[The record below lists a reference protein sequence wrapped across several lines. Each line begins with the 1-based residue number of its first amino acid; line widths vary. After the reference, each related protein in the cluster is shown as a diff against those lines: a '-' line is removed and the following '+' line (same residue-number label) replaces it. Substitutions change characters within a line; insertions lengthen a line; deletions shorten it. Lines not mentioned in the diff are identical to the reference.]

1 MWGDRRGGVGIVAL
15 IAATVV
21 VFISVSRGALIQMAG
36 RQRPSLVG
44 GEAPHLV
51 ECRAHGVP
59 MGLDRNATIH
69 VLSWEPRILLVKG
82 FATLDETEVFVSTAA
97 PMMKKSGL
105 VKPEGKK
112 VPKRSFDGG
121 IRTSRGA
128 FVTPK
133 HDPTGTIGRVE
144 RRLAAL
150 TGIAPDKGERWNVL
164 HYPLNAHYAHHND
177 YFNEELNPSLAK
189 NQRLATFLLYLRS
202 PEEGGQTI
210 FPRCVYV
217 PSE

>member
-1 MWGDRRGGVGIVAL
+1 MWGDRRGGMGIVAL

-21 VFISVSRGALIQMAG
+21 LFIGVSRGALMQTVG
-36 RQRPSLVG
+36 RGRPLLVG
-44 GEAPHLV
+44 GEAPHQA
-51 ECRAHGVP
+51 ECRAQGVH
-59 MGLDRNATIH
+59 MGLDRNITTH
-69 VLSWEPRILLVKG
+69 VLSWEPRVLLVKG
-82 FATLDETEVFVSTAA
+82 FATLDETEVFKSTAE

-105 VKPEGKK
+105 VKAEGKK

-128 FVTPK
+128 FVSPK

-150 TGIAPDKGERWNVL
+150 TGTPPDMGARWNVL

-177 YFNEELNPSLAK
+177 YFDEVKNPTLAK
-189 NQRLATFLLYLRS
+189 NQRFGTFLLYVRS